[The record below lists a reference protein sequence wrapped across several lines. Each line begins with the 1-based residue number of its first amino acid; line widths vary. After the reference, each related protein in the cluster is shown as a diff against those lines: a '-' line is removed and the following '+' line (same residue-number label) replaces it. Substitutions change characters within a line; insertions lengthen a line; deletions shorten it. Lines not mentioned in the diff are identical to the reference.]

1 MPVSRLR
8 QAPPGLRD
16 AVLKRAPGSVN
27 VVNVG
32 GTHTLVLLV
41 SHEPAGQRDL
51 SMPEVRTRITET
63 LRARKE
69 QLLRAAYLTAVRG
82 GCEYGQLLCAPPA

>member
-1 MPVSRLR
+1 VPVSRLK

-16 AVLKRAPGSVN
+16 AVLNRAPGSVN
-27 VVNVG
+27 VVIVG
-32 GTHTLVLLV
+32 GTHTLVLVV

-51 SMPEVRTRITET
+51 SLPEVCTRNTET

-69 QLLRAAYLTAVRG
+69 QLIRAAYLQVPRG
-82 GCEYGQLLCAPPA
+82 PWR